1 MYEGN
6 ISGTLFDINC
16 GNIFLDLS
24 PKAKKVKA
32 KINKCDL
39 IQLNKLYIAKETID
53 KTKRQATEWEKTFA
67 NDMTY

>member
-16 GNIFLDLS
+16 GGIFLDLS